1 MRLKF
6 IIHPYINTGEYK
18 QDVASWIIS
27 IAVWQILKIN
37 PCSQSCGDLDLI
49 NMFASCMEVQIA
61 QYPLHPVV
69 MHGEAIG
76 NYKVFT
82 QAHFLFRSILE
93 KKTLIYIL

>member
-6 IIHPYINTGEYK
+6 FIRPYINTGEYK

-69 MHGEAIG
+69 VHGEAIG
-76 NYKVFT
+76 N
-82 QAHFLFRSILE
+82 
-93 KKTLIYIL
+93 